1 MPWLSRS
8 MRAEPAEASS
18 GHMTAACSCLVW
30 HAGCMHILVVDDD
43 QAVRDSLKR
52 SLEYNGYEVSGA
64 EDGVQA
70 PARLAA
76 IRPDAVIMDV
86 MMPRLDGLETTRM
99 LRAAGNDVPILV
111 LTARDAVGDRV
122 DGLDAGGDDYM
133 AKPFARDELLAR
145 LRGLGRRAG
154 PVADSADPSAH
165 NLAFSDLVLNPQTR
179 EVLRGTRPIN
189 LTRTEFALL
198 EAFMAHPRGVLEGSW
213 LLNEVWG
220 FDFPPTANS
229 RGVYIGHW

>member
-1 MPWLSRS
+1 
-8 MRAEPAEASS
+8 
-18 GHMTAACSCLVW
+18 
-30 HAGCMHILVVDDD
+30 MHILVVDDD

-70 PARLAA
+70 LARLAA
-76 IRPDAVIMDV
+76 TRPDAVIMDV

-133 AKPFARDELLAR
+133 AKPFSLWTSCS
-145 LRGLGRRAG
+145 RGCVLWSGG
-154 PVADSADPSAH
+154 PVRWPTPLTRRRRVCPSAIWC
-165 NLAFSDLVLNPQTR
+165 ST
-179 EVLRGTRPIN
+179 LRPAKCYGERDRST
-189 LTRTEFALL
+189 
-198 EAFMAHPRGVLEGSW
+198 
-213 LLNEVWG
+213 
-220 FDFPPTANS
+220 
-229 RGVYIGHW
+229 